1 MPSVSNMLPCSCCS
15 SFPFDVG
22 RKASTHHHI
31 FDFDVTR
38 QALVRCLGKDLSN
51 WIAAILGEML
61 LLMFT
66 RVASEFKQDQFLL
79 FEVFSCF

>member
-22 RKASTHHHI
+22 RKASTHHNI

-38 QALVRCLGKDLSN
+38 QTLVHYLGKELGN

-66 RVASEFKQDQFLL
+66 RVASEFEQNLSLL
-79 FEVFSCF
+79 FEV